1 MYDAI
6 AKSALSERERR
17 VRSELCRLLSSAML
31 IKGSL
36 SRRATVCGKAG
47 CRCTRGHKHSSVCL
61 VAYDKGRLR
70 QKHLPRA
77 LRARVRVWV
86 GTYRTVQTRLERLS
100 GYAWQRLKQR

>member
-1 MYDAI
+1 MYDVI

-47 CRCTRGHKHSSVCL
+47 CRCTRGHKHISLCV

-70 QKHLPRA
+70 QQHVPRA
-77 LRARVRVWV
+77 MHARVRTWV
-86 GTYRTVQTRLERLS
+86 RTYHTIQALRERLS
-100 GYAWQRLKQR
+100 RYAWQRLQQR